1 MKLTRNVWCFFILWC
16 ANFAYSHVTALNNVI
31 ESQKIGL
38 NDNEAAI
45 VAKKNRRVS
54 FKDEWD
60 DPNPQY
66 IHTFAAKSFTLNCS
80 VKGIPKPRLTWYKD
94 EKEILYDKNSAG

>member
-1 MKLTRNVWCFFILWC
+1 MKFARNVWFFFILWC

-31 ESQKIGL
+31 ESQTTGG
-38 NDNEAAI
+38 NENEAAI
-45 VAKKNRRVS
+45 VKKNRRVS
-54 FKDEWD
+54 FKDEWE
-60 DPNPQY
+60 DPTPQY

-94 EKEILYDKNSAG
+94 DNEIFYDKNSG